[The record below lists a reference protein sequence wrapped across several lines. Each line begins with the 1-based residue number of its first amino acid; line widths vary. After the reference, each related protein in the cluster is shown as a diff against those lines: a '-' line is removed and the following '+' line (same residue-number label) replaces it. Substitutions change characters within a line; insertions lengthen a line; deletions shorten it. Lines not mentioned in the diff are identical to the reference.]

1 MSNWIAAPLAI
12 LFFVG
17 FIWFMSNRKKLV
29 NQAREKMGMEPIVE
43 EKKTDPELEKLR
55 GAIAAKKAKKP
66 VAPAVPAAPAE
77 KAGE

>member
-55 GAIAAKKAKKP
+55 ESIAAKKAKKP
-66 VAPAVPAAPAE
+66 VVPTPPAE

>member
-55 GAIAAKKAKKP
+55 ESIAAKKAKKP
-66 VAPAVPAAPAE
+66 VAPAAPAE

>member
-1 MSNWIAAPLAI
+1 
-12 LFFVG
+12 
-17 FIWFMSNRKKLV
+17 MSNRKRLV

-55 GAIAAKKAKKP
+55 EAIAAKKAKKP
-66 VAPAVPAAPAE
+66 VVPTPPAAPAE